1 MPGLAHPLVVLAVS
15 GLLAGCAA
23 APCASRES
31 VRVTLLS
38 VNDVYALE
46 PSAEGRGGLARLS
59 TKVREIR
66 RDSPHALFTLSGDT
80 LSPSLMSALFKGRQ
94 MVEAWNLLGLD
105 AATFGNHEF
114 DFGPAVLRQRMDES
128 RFVWLSSNVLEGR
141 SRAPFGGARA
151 TWIKGLGGARVG
163 LLGLTV
169 PETAHTSSPG
179 PDVQFLEPIAGAR
192 AALAEMGAVD
202 LQVALTH
209 LEIARD
215 EALARA
221 LPLHVILGGHD
232 HGPMAVQV
240 GATLILKAGADA
252 VNLGQVEYELGC
264 PERPLALRHRLVPI
278 TREIAEASD
287 VKEFVARYTAVL
299 ERELDQPVGRTEVPL
314 DGREREVRT
323 QGTNLGD
330 FVTDV
335 MRERLGAD
343 LALLNGGAI
352 RGNRLLPEGPITR
365 RDLRQL
371 FPFGNVLVLV
381 EVPGVALAR
390 ALERA
395 VSAYPRPAG
404 FFLQVSGM
412 RLVFDPSRPPGR
424 RVLELTVGGRSL
436 DRERP
441 YTVALP
447 DYLARGGDGY
457 AMFRAA
463 RVLIPPEHGPGLVET
478 LLDAVERRGSIRVH
492 AENRIRLHS
501 SGVSP

>member
-1 MPGLAHPLVVLAVS
+1 M
-15 GLLAGCAA
+15 
-23 APCASRES
+23 
-31 VRVTLLS
+31 
-38 VNDVYALE
+38 
-46 PSAEGRGGLARLS
+46 
-59 TKVREIR
+59 
-66 RDSPHALFTLSGDT
+66 
-80 LSPSLMSALFKGRQ
+80 
-94 MVEAWNLLGLD
+94 
-105 AATFGNHEF
+105 
-114 DFGPAVLRQRMDES
+114 
-128 RFVWLSSNVLEGR
+128 
-141 SRAPFGGARA
+141 
-151 TWIKGLGGARVG
+151 
-163 LLGLTV
+163 
-169 PETAHTSSPG
+169 
-179 PDVQFLEPIAGAR
+179 
-192 AALAEMGAVD
+192 
-202 LQVALTH
+202 ALTH
-209 LEIARD
+209 LELARD

-232 HGPMAVQV
+232 HDPMAVQV

-299 ERELDQPVGRTEVPL
+299 ERELDQPVGRTEAPL

-323 QGTNLGD
+323 GQTNLGD
-330 FVTDV
+330 FVADV
-335 MRERLGAD
+335 MRDRLGAD

-352 RGNRLLPEGPITR
+352 RGNRLPPEGPITR

-457 AMFRAA
+457 AMFAAA
-463 RVLIPPEHGPGLVET
+463 RVLIPPEDGPGLVET
-478 LLDAVERRGSIRVH
+478 LLDAVGRRGSIRVH
-492 AENRIRLHS
+492 GENRIRLHS